1 MKTKTKN
8 RIVPSMRAAATELN
22 TTISVLKRLKAKNAA
37 GFRAN
42 GNVDLDEL
50 TAWMRDHKAEQ
61 SDANDKEALEMRKL
75 KAQCE
80 KLEHELAVSRGD
92 YIHRSDMESDAIR
105 VADLVRTEL
114 LAFHA
119 DQVTWEG
126 LPAVERDKRGKEC
139 VRRFMS
145 NLKGALTKSPK

>member
-1 MKTKTKN
+1 
-8 RIVPSMRAAATELN
+8 
-22 TTISVLKRLKAKNAA
+22 
-37 GFRAN
+37 
-42 GNVDLDEL
+42 
-50 TAWMRDHKAEQ
+50 
-61 SDANDKEALEMRKL
+61 
-75 KAQCE
+75 
-80 KLEHELAVSRGD
+80 
-92 YIHRSDMESDAIR
+92 MESDAIR